1 MKKDDLIQQMA
12 AEAGITKVQ
21 AAKALN
27 SIVDGI
33 SGALK
38 EEDGK
43 VTLIGFGTFL
53 KIQRKARQG
62 VNPATGQ
69 KIQIKACN
77 AVRFRAGKNLKD
89 LVGK

>member
-21 AAKALN
+21 AGKALN
-27 SIVDGI
+27 SLVEGI

-53 KIQRKARQG
+53 KIHRKARQG

-89 LVGK
+89 LVTK